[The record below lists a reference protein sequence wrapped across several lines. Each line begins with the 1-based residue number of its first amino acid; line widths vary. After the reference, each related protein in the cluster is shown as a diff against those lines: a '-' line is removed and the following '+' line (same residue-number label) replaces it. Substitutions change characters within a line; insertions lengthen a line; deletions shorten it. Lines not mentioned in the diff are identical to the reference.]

1 MSGTTL
7 TVERADEETL
17 PYVETLLEENGLPSS
32 DVRSKPE
39 CFYVGY
45 DGDEP
50 VCAGGVEVHGSAGL
64 LRSVVVERSARG
76 EGLGSAVCEHLES
89 EALAEGVE
97 TLYLLT
103 TTASGFFDDRGYVE
117 VERSEAPEAIRGT
130 TEFADLCPS
139 TATCMRKRL

>member
-1 MSGTTL
+1 MSGATL
-7 TVERADEETL
+7 TVERADEDTL
-17 PYVETLLEENGLPSS
+17 PYVEALLEENGLPSE

-45 DGDEP
+45 DVGEP
-50 VCAGGVEVHGSAGL
+50 VCAGGVEVYGPAGL

-76 EGLGSAVCEHLES
+76 AGFGSAICERLES
-89 EALAEGVE
+89 AARAEGVE

-103 TTASGFFDDRGYVE
+103 TTASGFFADRGYAE
-117 VERSEAPEAIRGT
+117 TERSEAPGAIRGT
-130 TEFADLCPS
+130 TEFADLCPA